1 MRSNLDGEYY
11 VKYKESSQHM
21 VPLAKFL
28 QEYGITA
35 QYTMSDRLEQNGVA
49 KIRNCT
55 LKYMVRSLT
64 NLNLLISSWGED
76 QLQLYDQNI
85 YTKISKQHNLLIF
98 LYSKIYGQKY
108 DQLQKT

>member
-64 NLNLLISSWGED
+64 NLNLYHPGERINSSCM
-76 QLQLYDQNI
+76 
-85 YTKISKQHNLLIF
+85 TKIFILK
-98 LYSKIYGQKY
+98 
-108 DQLQKT
+108 